1 MSILKKVPNDIAEL
15 RSFIQRSDKYFY
27 LAKDEHVYIDE
38 DEDGVEYEVVVPRQL
53 NELGYFSHIW
63 LIPHSG
69 VPIYKFKKNKEI
81 GLTIGNSS
89 SLFDQKLKT
98 QGFAERLVYTDYPPA
113 AGSVPLTYDDYIKS
127 MRINNIQ
134 SMRINDIDG
143 GRKKTRNRKNRKS
156 KKTIKQNR

>member
-1 MSILKKVPNDIAEL
+1 MSILKKVPNDIEEL
-15 RSFIQRSDKYFY
+15 RRFIQMSDKYFY
-27 LAKDEHVYIDE
+27 LAKDEYVDIYE
-38 DEDGVEYEVVVPRQL
+38 DEDGVEHEVVVPRQL
-53 NELGYFSHIW
+53 IELGYFSHIW

-69 VPIYKFKKNKEI
+69 KPIYRFKKNKEI
-81 GLTIGNSS
+81 GLTIRNSS
-89 SLFDQKLKT
+89 LLFDATLKT

-113 AGSVPLTYDDYIKS
+113 AGSVPLSYDDYIQS

-156 KKTIKQNR
+156 KKTQNR